1 VIYSE
6 ILSENQSE
14 KNCKGNNNNDNSY
27 CNSINETMLIE
38 SSSFETSKLFKNDSN
53 TQPVDLL
60 AAERSYL
67 SRR

>member
-1 VIYSE
+1 MVYSE
-6 ILSENQSE
+6 ILSENQAE
-14 KNCKGNNNNDNSY
+14 KNCKGNINDNSY

-53 TQPVDLL
+53 TQPVDL

-67 SRR
+67 